1 MTEQEERIEQME
13 KKIKILEMRVDYF
26 YEEIRP
32 NIMKDKH
39 KHKPAVAD
47 KRLKHIEKI
56 KGDKK

>member
-1 MTEQEERIEQME
+1 MTKQEERIKQME

-32 NIMKDKH
+32 KIMKDKR

-47 KRLKHIEKI
+47 K
-56 KGDKK
+56 KGDKE

>member
-32 NIMKDKH
+32 NIMKDKR

-47 KRLKHIEKI
+47 KRRK
-56 KGDKK
+56 

>member
-32 NIMKDKH
+32 NIAKDKR
-39 KHKPAVAD
+39 KHKPAVSD
-47 KRLKHIEKI
+47 KRRK
-56 KGDKK
+56 